1 MVKSAFTTVVLA
13 LCLIVFSKTVL
24 AEQTSD
30 TTTVKRIRI
39 ASEPDYP
46 PYCMINKE
54 GKAEGFAI
62 DLFLAAAKSVQLEA
76 DIKIGIWERI
86 RKDLEEG
93 RIDALPLVGR
103 TPEREPL
110 YDFTFPY
117 LSLHGAIFVRKG
129 SDIKTKEDLAGKE
142 ILVMKGDNSEEYA
155 RRINITDKIITK
167 NTFKEA
173 FIELANGDH
182 DAIITQ
188 QIIGLNLL
196 EKLEL
201 TNVEPL
207 EGTLT
212 DLRQDF
218 CFAVREGNDS
228 LLTLL
233 SEGLSIIIANGTY
246 DEIHLKWFGPALK
259 EEIGWRDILMIFLYF
274 VVPVIGIFSIIAI
287 LILRRRVR
295 ISTASLVTE
304 IEEHKRTVESLDKQQ
319 KFLEEMERVSKVGG
333 WTLDVET
340 EKITWT
346 QGTFAIHGLRATD
359 LDPADVKT
367 SLKFYHPEDMPI
379 LEKAFQRTITD
390 GEPYILRL
398 RFRSADGIEKWV
410 STEGR
415 AEFRDGKVF
424 RLYGNIIDI
433 TDQKKIEEEITAL
446 KDDLEEKVRER
457 TAELNDK
464 VEKLAKSQKAM
475 LYMVEDL
482 NSITGALNEE
492 RRKLEISN
500 KELEAFSYSVSHD
513 LRAPLRGV
521 TGFAR
526 ILSDEYSDKL
536 DDEGKELIR
545 DIQQNTKN
553 MAQLIDD
560 LLQFSRLSRR
570 EISKQELDMQGLFKA
585 IGEEI
590 KSREKGKPI
599 DFIAGEI
606 PNAQGDYSLIKQVVI
621 NLLSNAAK
629 FSGKKERIIINVTGE
644 KKQGECIYKVSDN
657 GAGFDMKYVEKLFG
671 VFQRLHL
678 AEDYEGTGVGLAIV
692 HRIIERHGGRV
703 WAKSEE
709 GKGATFYFALPT

>member
-1 MVKSAFTTVVLA
+1 MAKSGFITVLLA
-13 LCLIVFSKTVL
+13 LCLILLSVTVL
-24 AEQTSD
+24 ADQPGD
-30 TTTVKRIRI
+30 TARVKRIRI

-46 PYCMINKE
+46 PYCTINKE

-62 DLFLAAAKSVQLEA
+62 DLFLAAAKSIHLEV
-76 DIKIGIWERI
+76 DIKIGIWEKI

-103 TPEREPL
+103 MPERESL
-110 YDFTFPY
+110 YDFTLPY

-129 SDIKTKEDLAGKE
+129 SDIKSKEDLAGKE
-142 ILVMKGDNSEEYA
+142 ILVMKGDNSEEYV
-155 RRINITDKIITK
+155 RRINITDKIISK

-173 FIELANGDH
+173 FIELANGYH
-182 DAIITQ
+182 DALITQ
-188 QIIGLNLL
+188 RIIGLNLL

-233 SEGLSIIIANGTY
+233 NEGLSNVIANGTY

-259 EEIGWRDILMIFLYF
+259 QEIGWRDVLRIFLYF
-274 VVPVIGIFSIIAI
+274 VVPLIIIFSLISI
-287 LILRRRVR
+287 LVLRRKVR
-295 ISTASLVTE
+295 SKTASLLRE
-304 IEEHKRTVESLDKQQ
+304 IEEHKRTVDSLDKQQ

-333 WTLDVET
+333 WGYDVESD
-340 EKITWT
+340 KITWT
-346 QGTFAIHGLRATD
+346 RGTFAIYGFRVGD
-359 LDPADVKT
+359 FDPSDVKT
-367 SLKFYHPEDMPI
+367 DLRFYLPEDRPI
-379 LEKAFQRTITD
+379 LQESFQRAITD

-398 RFRSADGIEKWV
+398 RFKSADGIEKWI

-424 RLYGNIIDI
+424 RLFGNIIDI

-446 KDDLEEKVRER
+446 KNDLEEKVKER
-457 TAELNDK
+457 TTELNDK
-464 VEKLAKSQKAM
+464 VEKLARSQKAM

-526 ILSDEYSDKL
+526 ILSDEYSHKL
-536 DDEGKELIR
+536 DDEGKELIS
-545 DIQQNTKN
+545 DIRQNTKN

-570 EISKQELDMQGLFKA
+570 EITRQELDMQGLFNA

-599 DFIAGEI
+599 DFIAAEI
-606 PNAQGDYSLIKQVVI
+606 PNARGDYSLIKQVVI

-629 FSGKKERIIINVTGE
+629 FSGNKERIIIKVTGE
-644 KKQGECIYKVSDN
+644 INPDECIYKVSDN
-657 GAGFDMKYVEKLFG
+657 GAGFDMKYVDKLFG
-671 VFQRLHL
+671 VFQRLHRTD
-678 AEDYEGTGVGLAIV
+678 EYEGTGVGLAIV

-703 WAKSEE
+703 WAESEP
-709 GKGATFYFALPT
+709 GKGATFYFALPS